1 MPKRRNP
8 LNFHPLK
15 RVLNV
20 TDTDTMQDRSH
31 AHPHDHYHGHK
42 DHHHHHV
49 PRPDAMRAFALGIV
63 LNIAFV
69 IVEWVFGVMAGSLAL
84 IADAT
89 HNFGDVLGLMLAWG
103 AASLAR
109 RPPSARFTYGLGGST
124 ILAALANAMLLLVA
138 IGGIAWEAVHRF
150 GSIEPVNAPIVIWVA
165 LFGVL
170 INAAT
175 AWLFMAGGKR
185 DLNMRGAY
193 LHMAADA
200 GVSLGVAV
208 AGLGM
213 IYTGWRWLDPVVSLV
228 IVAVIFIGTWSL
240 LRDSVR
246 MALQA
251 APEHIDTTGVRR
263 YLAALPGVT
272 EVHDLHIWAMSTVE
286 NAMTAHLVMPDGH
299 PGDDFFADVVEH
311 IEHQFEI
318 GHVTIQIETGRAC
331 ALAPDHVV

>member
-1 MPKRRNP
+1 
-8 LNFHPLK
+8 
-15 RVLNV
+15 
-20 TDTDTMQDRSH
+20 
-31 AHPHDHYHGHK
+31 
-42 DHHHHHV
+42 
-49 PRPDAMRAFALGIV
+49 MRAFALGIV

-208 AGLGM
+208 ASPIVKPQDILM
-213 IYTGWRWLDPVVSLV
+213 VCTGTGAMKVLV
-228 IVAVIFIGTWSL
+228 QSGDDGS
-240 LRDSVR
+240 S
-246 MALQA
+246 
-251 APEHIDTTGVRR
+251 
-263 YLAALPGVT
+263 T
-272 EVHDLHIWAMSTVE
+272 EVTSFGMD
-286 NAMTAHLVMPDGH
+286 
-299 PGDDFFADVVEH
+299 
-311 IEHQFEI
+311 
-318 GHVTIQIETGRAC
+318 
-331 ALAPDHVV
+331 